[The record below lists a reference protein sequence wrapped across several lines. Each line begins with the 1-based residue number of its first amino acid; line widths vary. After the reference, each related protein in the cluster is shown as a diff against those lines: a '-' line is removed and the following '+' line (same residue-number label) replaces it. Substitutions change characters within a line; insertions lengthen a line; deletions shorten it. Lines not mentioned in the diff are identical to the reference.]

1 MGPPAVAGAL
11 IGLNLPYLVGGRFR
25 KIRASV
31 SVDLF
36 FSIRPAGPFVPAW
49 VSAFGQKRT
58 LARAHFS
65 VTIT

>member
-36 FSIRPAGPFVPAW
+36 FSIRLAGPFVPAW
-49 VSAFGQKRT
+49 VSAFGQ
-58 LARAHFS
+58 
-65 VTIT
+65 